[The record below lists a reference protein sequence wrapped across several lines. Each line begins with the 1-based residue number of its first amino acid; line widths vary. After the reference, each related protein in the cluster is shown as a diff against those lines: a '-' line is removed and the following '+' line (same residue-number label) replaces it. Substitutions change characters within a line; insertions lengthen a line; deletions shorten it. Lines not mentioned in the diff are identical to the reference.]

1 MYDWIVIL
9 CVIVG
14 AYMMYAAIVMKYKGR
29 FIKSV
34 VFGNGVDENSLHD
47 KEGFIKYLYIRLLS
61 CGAADVL
68 IGIVCLICDFIKGP
82 GIVSMIANFVFF
94 ISIITYGIFVNK
106 ALRKYVNR

>member
-9 CVIVG
+9 CVIGG

-29 FIKSV
+29 FIRSV
-34 VFGNGVDENSLHD
+34 VFGNGVDENSIYD

-61 CGAADVL
+61 CGVADVL

-82 GIVSMIANFVFF
+82 GILSVIANLVFF
-94 ISIITYGIFVNK
+94 ISLIAYGIFVNK